1 MGLVVTG
8 SLVGRERELAVLSD
22 MVGGR
27 GLRLVTITGPGGVGK
42 TRVAYAVAD
51 AVAQDPSWRV
61 LRIDLEPLADA
72 ALVADAIAVAV
83 DASQRARGASALRAA
98 ADALGDQRAL
108 LVLDNF
114 EHLVPAAGDVAALIE
129 SCPGVTALV
138 TSRHVLG
145 VTAEHM
151 FPLAPLALP
160 DPDEADPARVARS
173 AAVELFVARA
183 RARDPQFELTPEVT
197 AAVAEICRRLD
208 GLPLA
213 IELAAARMAV
223 LPPAALLAR
232 WEAAA
237 GLDAPGPRDLPT
249 RQQTLRRAFDWSY
262 ELLGEPERALLRR
275 LAAFPGGFDIAAV
288 EAACP
293 GDGDVLPALDVDPL
307 EALAG
312 FVDRSLVARDP
323 GGSPVEPRYS
333 QLRTVRSYLREQL
346 GDHGEAAAADLLM
359 AATCEAGAR
368 RAGQFLAAGR
378 SREELDRL
386 ERELNNMRAALSV
399 LVAAAPDRAVGLAVD
414 LTGLWETRH
423 VTEGRE
429 WVRRALDAG
438 GDDLAPARRA
448 SGLWTAALLAH
459 YQGDYAAER
468 PLAVASLAAARAAGD
483 PRTLARAMYVDAL
496 SLVIDQDAATARY
509 RELLALC
516 ERLHD
521 DAGVAMACNDLGEI
535 ARAAGELEEAVP
547 LYERALELWRAGSD
561 PSGVAR
567 AAHNL
572 AQAMLIRGELD
583 RATTLLAEALE
594 ASRSIG
600 DRTQEA
606 STLAGLAA
614 VAAAREPSAAAATL
628 YGAAQAELD
637 AVDIALDPLDAAPFH
652 AAEAALRAA
661 LGDARFTE
669 ASARGRQLSDD
680 ERRRLVERIAAGAPA
695 PASDLLTRREL
706 EVVRLIAAGLTNGEI
721 AQRLVVSDH
730 TVHRHVSNILGK
742 LGVPSRAA
750 AASLAAQRGLL

>member
-1 MGLVVTG
+1 VVTG

-22 MVGGR
+22 MVGER

-42 TRVAYAVAD
+42 TSVAYAVAD

-83 DASQRARGASALRAA
+83 DASHRSRGGSALRAA
-98 ADALGDQRAL
+98 ADALGEARAL

-160 DPDEADPARVARS
+160 DPDDADPARVARS

-213 IELAAARMAV
+213 IELAAARTAV
-223 LPPAALLAR
+223 LPPAAMLGR
-232 WEAAA
+232 WEAAV

-262 ELLGEPERALLRR
+262 ELLGDEERALLRR

-288 EAACP
+288 EAACA
-293 GDGDVLPALDVDPL
+293 GDGDVLPALDVEPI
-307 EALAG
+307 ETLAG
-312 FVDRSLVARDP
+312 LLDRSLVTRDP
-323 GGSPVEPRYS
+323 GGSTTEPRYS
-333 QLRTVRSYLREQL
+333 QLRTVRTYLREQL
-346 GDHGEAAAADLLM
+346 VDRGEAAAADLLM
-359 AATCEAGAR
+359 AAACEASAR

-378 SREELDRL
+378 SRDELDRL

-399 LVAAAPDRAVGLAVD
+399 LVAAAADRAVGLAVD
-414 LTGLWETRH
+414 LTGLWETRY

-468 PLAVASLAAARAAGD
+468 PLAVASLAAAHAAGD
-483 PRTLARAMYVDAL
+483 PLTLARALYVEAL
-496 SLVIDQDAATARY
+496 SVVTDEAGATARY

-516 ERLHD
+516 ERLGD
-521 DAGVAMACNDLGEI
+521 DAGVAMASNDLGEI
-535 ARAAGELEEAVP
+535 ARGAGELDDAVP
-547 LYERALELWRAGSD
+547 LYERALALWRAGSD

-572 AQAMLIRGELD
+572 AQAVLLRGELD
-583 RATTLLAEALE
+583 RATMLLLEALE
-594 ASRSIG
+594 ASRGIG
-600 DRTQEA
+600 DRNQDA
-606 STLAGLAA
+606 GALAGLAA

-628 YGAAQAELD
+628 HGAAQAELD
-637 AVDIALDPLDAAPFH
+637 AVDIALDPLDEAPFR

-661 LGDARFTE
+661 LGDTRFAE

-680 ERRRLVERIAAGAPA
+680 ERRRLIERITAGEPAPA
-695 PASDLLTRREL
+695 PDLLTRREL

-730 TVHRHVSNILGK
+730 TIHRHVSNILGK

>member
-1 MGLVVTG
+1 MVSG

-22 MVGGR
+22 MVGER

-83 DASQRARGASALRAA
+83 DAPNRSRGGSALRAA
-98 ADALGDQRAL
+98 VDALGEERAL

-138 TSRHVLG
+138 TSRQVLG

-160 DPDEADPARVARS
+160 EPDDADPARVARS

-197 AAVAEICRRLD
+197 GAVAEICRRLD

-223 LPPAALLAR
+223 LPPAAMIAR
-232 WEAAA
+232 WDAAV
-237 GLDAPGPRDLPT
+237 GLDAPGPSDLPA

-262 ELLGEPERALLRR
+262 ELLGEAERALLRR

-288 EAACP
+288 EAACA
-293 GDGDVLPALDVDPL
+293 GDGDVLPALDVEPI
-307 EALAG
+307 ETLAG
-312 FVDRSLVARDP
+312 FVDRSLVTRDP
-323 GGSPVEPRYS
+323 GGSSIEPRYS

-346 GDHGEAAAADLLM
+346 GDRGEAAAADLLM
-359 AATCEAGAR
+359 AAACEASAR

-438 GDDLAPARRA
+438 GERPRAGPARERA
-448 SGLWTAALLAH
+448 VDRGAA
-459 YQGDYAAER
+459 R
-468 PLAVASLAAARAAGD
+468 PLPGRLRRRAAAGGGQPGGGTRRGRPADAGAGAV
-483 PRTLARAMYVDAL
+483 RRGAVDRRPTRRSAT
-496 SLVIDQDAATARY
+496 SATASSSRCASAWATMPAS
-509 RELLALC
+509 R
-516 ERLHD
+516 
-521 DAGVAMACNDLGEI
+521 
-535 ARAAGELEEAVP
+535 
-547 LYERALELWRAGSD
+547 W
-561 PSGVAR
+561 
-567 AAHNL
+567 
-572 AQAMLIRGELD
+572 
-583 RATTLLAEALE
+583 RATTSARSRGPPASWRTR
-594 ASRSIG
+594 SRSTSG
-600 DRTQEA
+600 RSRGGAPGRTPAAWRARRTTSRRRCCSSA
-606 STLAGLAA
+606 SSTAPRRCWSRRWRRRGASATATRRPAPWLAWRRRPPRGSRAPPP
-614 VAAAREPSAAAATL
+614 RRCTERRRRSSRRSTSRSTRSTRGRFEPRRRR
-628 YGAAQAELD
+628 
-637 AVDIALDPLDAAPFH
+637 
-652 AAEAALRAA
+652 LRAA
-661 LGDARFTE
+661 LGDARFAE
-669 ASARGRQLSDD
+669 ASARGRGLSAD
-680 ERRRLVERIAAGAPA
+680 ERRRLAERLAAGAPA
-695 PASDLLTRREL
+695 PASDVLTRREL
-706 EVVRLIAAGLTNGEI
+706 EVVRLVAAGLTNAEI